1 MFAAILVFAAL
12 RVFAQSSGGGVPD
25 QSLIKLNVV
34 ASTAKGE
41 PVTDLQASDIRI
53 KEDGKAR
60 PVALFRLAGGANSA
74 DPTIVIVDRWNEKV
88 ATLASTWS
96 EIQEGLRTVQP
107 GDPVYLYYLDN
118 HGALIPVRP
127 LPRADA
133 SRAALELSYSQLI
146 DGLDDVMKMSPGFR
160 GADAWDPVQRANLTF
175 RALNSLS
182 AQVAGLAGRK
192 NLLWVTHGIP
202 LMANVPSGGM
212 ADFTQRIRDF
222 AATAGQAQIA
232 VYAVDESF
240 AGAGADPFGQSH
252 AALEMLTKLTGGR
265 WFTSNSFKPAIA
277 ACLNDSR
284 SNYTVAFY
292 SPIAERRYHKLRVE
306 SARKGVRLLTRDG
319 FDGVAA
325 IGPGTGDSEEAA
337 FSNEQESP
345 IEATEIGVKV
355 ASVSLDSS
363 TDVFHVE
370 LRINSKD
377 LLMNRKNGNYEAHLV
392 VMPALYSE
400 GAFKKTLA
408 PTTVDISLT
417 EAQMDAAK
425 EGIGVTRYL
434 PAVSGVDKA
443 RIMVFDRGRHA
454 LGSVMVELPR

>member
-1 MFAAILVFAAL
+1 MFAAVLAFAAML
-12 RVFAQSSGGGVPD
+12 AFAQSSGGDEPD

-41 PVTDLQASDIRI
+41 PVTDLLASDIRI

-60 PVALFRLAGGANSA
+60 PVALFRLAGGATSA
-74 DPTIVIVDRWNEKV
+74 APTIVVVDRWNERV

-175 RALNSLS
+175 RALNFLS
-182 AQVAGLAGRK
+182 AQVAGLTGRK
-192 NLLWVTHGIP
+192 NLLWVTHGVP

-232 VYAVDESF
+232 VYAVDEAS
-240 AGAGADPFGQSH
+240 AGSLTDLFGQSH

-265 WFTSNSFKPAIA
+265 WFASNSFKPAIT

-292 SPIAERRYHKLRVE
+292 SPIEERRYHKLRVE
-306 SARKGVRLLTRDG
+306 SARKDVRLLTRDG
-319 FDGVAA
+319 FDGAAA
-325 IGPGTGDSEEAA
+325 IGPGTGDSEEDA

-345 IEATEIGVKV
+345 VEATEIGMKV
-355 ASVSLDSS
+355 ASVSRDSAN
-363 TDVFHVE
+363 DVVRVE
-370 LRINSKD
+370 LLIDSKD
-377 LLMNRKNGNYEAHLV
+377 LLMDHKSGNYEAHLV
-392 VMPALYSE
+392 VMPALFS
-400 GAFKKTLA
+400 GGTFQKTLA
-408 PTTVDISLT
+408 PNTVDIRLT
-417 EAQMDAAK
+417 EAQFDAAK
-425 EGIGVTRYL
+425 EGIRVVRYL
-434 PAVSGVDKA
+434 SAASGIDKA
-443 RIMVFDRGRHA
+443 RLMVFDRGRHA